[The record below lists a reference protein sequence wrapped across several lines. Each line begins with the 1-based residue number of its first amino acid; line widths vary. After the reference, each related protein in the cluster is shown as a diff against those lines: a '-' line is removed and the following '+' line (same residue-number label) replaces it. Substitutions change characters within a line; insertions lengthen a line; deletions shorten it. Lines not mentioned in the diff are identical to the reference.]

1 MNEIPMGECRVLELG
16 IAFKYKSIETM
27 LVQIGNGN
35 AMCRIRKV
43 NGVPDWAERAIRG
56 SGRDFVTCLTWE
68 ESFDAYL
75 GAGTLIESSAVLEPF
90 LEKKQ
95 EDAMIDEKLKATIE
109 RALASGF
116 RVELLRDK
124 DGNIIVQTIQRKRL
138 KTE

>member
-1 MNEIPMGECRVLELG
+1 MNEIPMGYCRILELG

-43 NGVPDWAERAIRG
+43 DGVPDWAERAIRG
-56 SGRDFVTCLTWE
+56 SGRDFVTCLTWK

-75 GAGTLIESSAVLEPF
+75 GDGTLIESSAVLEPF

-95 EDAMIDEKLKATIE
+95 EDAMIDEKLKAAIE
-109 RALASGF
+109 RALAAGF
-116 RVELLRDK
+116 RVQLKRMK
-124 DGNIIVQTIQRKRL
+124 DGTVKAQIIKAEEL
-138 KTE
+138 KK

>member
-1 MNEIPMGECRVLELG
+1 MNEMPMGECRVLELG
-16 IAFKYKSIETM
+16 IAFKYKSIEAM

-75 GAGTLIESSAVLEPF
+75 GDGTLIESSAVLEPF

-95 EDAMIDEKLKATIE
+95 EDAMIDEKLKAAIE
-109 RALASGF
+109 RALAAGF
-116 RVELLRDK
+116 RVQLKRMK
-124 DGNIIVQTIQRKRL
+124 DGTVKAQIIKAEEL
-138 KTE
+138 KK

>member
-56 SGRDFVTCLTWE
+56 SGRDFVTCLTW
-68 ESFDAYL
+68 
-75 GAGTLIESSAVLEPF
+75 
-90 LEKKQ
+90 K
-95 EDAMIDEKLKATIE
+95 
-109 RALASGF
+109 
-116 RVELLRDK
+116 
-124 DGNIIVQTIQRKRL
+124 
-138 KTE
+138 